1 MGNPITWF
9 DLISTNSEQTS
20 KFYSEVFGWHV
31 DHFPDM
37 GYHIFDTHAGSGIPG
52 GTGDTREGQTPVAI
66 PYIENP
72 DIDALLAKA
81 VKAGATVLMPVT
93 EIPEMVTFAHV
104 QDPFGNVI
112 GLVKGDGTTKV
123 SEGTNPPVDWV
134 EISCVEAEKAYDWYR
149 KVFGWTIKAD
159 PMPEGQPHAQID
171 TGGGIHGGIGGTPTG
186 QPMVTVYAHVEDLGE
201 YLKRAE
207 NLGAKTVMEPM
218 QVDPTTHIA
227 AFADPQGNMFGLY
240 STGS

>member
-37 GYHIFDTHAGSGIPG
+37 AYHIFDTHAGSGIPG
-52 GTGDTREGQTPVAI
+52 GTSDVREGQAPIAV
-66 PYIENP
+66 PYIENA

-81 VKAGATVLMPVT
+81 VAAGATVVVPVT
-93 EIPEMVTFAHV
+93 EVPEMVTFAHIL
-104 QDPFGNVI
+104 DPFGNVI
-112 GLVKGDGTTKV
+112 GLVKGDGTVRT

-134 EISCVEAEKAYDWYR
+134 ELSVAEPAKAYGWYR
-149 KVFGWTIKAD
+149 DVFGWTINED
-159 PMPEGQPHAQID
+159 PMPEGQQHAQVD

-186 QPMVTVYAHVEDLGE
+186 QPMVTIYARVDDLGE
-201 YLKRAE
+201 YLKRAG

-218 QVDPTTHIA
+218 QVDATTHIA